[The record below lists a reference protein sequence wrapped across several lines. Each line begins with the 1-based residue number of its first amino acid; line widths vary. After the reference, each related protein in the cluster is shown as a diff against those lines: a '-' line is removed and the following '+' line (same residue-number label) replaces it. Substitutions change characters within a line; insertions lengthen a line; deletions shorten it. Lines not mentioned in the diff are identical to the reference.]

1 MKNKTKDVIFF
12 GLIICIMSTLVSG
25 AILWNYEE
33 NIPEEKTTF
42 YESLY
47 LWIIC
52 PIVDN
57 DGIIYLVFDCVEN
70 ALSYDVYRSKDEGDY
85 SCIGNK
91 KPIGN
96 FTLIYKDIVLE
107 SGKYDY
113 KLKVVYEIGES
124 DFSNVRR
131 IYVNLEGG

>member
-12 GLIICIMSTLVSG
+12 GLIICIMFTLISG
-25 AILWNYEE
+25 AILWDYDENIPEE
-33 NIPEEKTTF
+33 NIPEENQ
-42 YESLY
+42 Y
-47 LWIIC
+47 LWIIF

-70 ALSYDVYRSKDEGDY
+70 VLSYDVYRSKDEGVY
-85 SCIGNK
+85 NCIGNK
-91 KPIGN
+91 NPTGN

-113 KLKVVYEIGES
+113 KIKVIYEIGEF
-124 DFSNVRR
+124 DFSNIRR
-131 IYVNLEGG
+131 VYVNLEGG